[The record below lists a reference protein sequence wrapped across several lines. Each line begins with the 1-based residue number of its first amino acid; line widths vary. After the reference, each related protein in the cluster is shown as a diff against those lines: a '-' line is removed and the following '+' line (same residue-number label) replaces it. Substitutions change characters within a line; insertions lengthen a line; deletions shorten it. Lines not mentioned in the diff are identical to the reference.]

1 VLVVKTWGSRHISQ
15 FILNLGSRWNLAV
28 LPLGQ
33 ELPTPTEQE
42 AGWALEPI
50 WMLQGREKSLAMPGI
65 KSVLLLNIP
74 SLL

>member
-1 VLVVKTWGSRHISQ
+1 MEVVGRLH
-15 FILNLGSRWNLAV
+15 NLAI

-33 ELPTPTEQE
+33 ELATPTEQE

-65 KSVLLLNIP
+65 KPVLLLNVP